1 MEKKNSDGE
10 AFPRPRRV
18 ERTFPSPHARGSPH
32 LHRVAWHSLFAQA
45 TGIDAVVLYSPRI
58 FEKAGIKSDNYRLLA
73 TVAVGFVKT
82 VSILVATFFLD
93 RAGRRVL
100 LLCSVSGLILSL
112 LTLGLSL
119 TVVDHSQ
126 TTLNWAV
133 GLSIAAVLSYVATF
147 SIGSGPIT
155 WVYSSEIFPLRL
167 RAQGVAIGAAVN
179 RVTSGVIAMTFLSL
193 QKAITIGGA
202 FFLFAGVAAVAWI
215 FHYTLL
221 PETRGKTLEEI
232 EKSFGNF
239 CRKPKAEEGLDDNV
253 EIQLK
258 TRDQTLTSV
267 D

>member
-45 TGIDAVVLYSPRI
+45 LGIHFFAQATGIDAVVLYSPRI

-73 TVAVGFVKT
+73 TVAVGFVRT
-82 VSILVATFFLD
+82 VSILVATFLLD
-93 RAGRRVL
+93 RGGWRVL
-100 LLCSVSGLILSL
+100 FLSSVSGLRLSL

-119 TVVDHSQ
+119 TVEDHSR
-126 TTLNWAV
+126 TTLTWAA
-133 GLSIAAVLSYVATF
+133 GLSI
-147 SIGSGPIT
+147 
-155 WVYSSEIFPLRL
+155 
-167 RAQGVAIGAAVN
+167 GA
-179 RVTSGVIAMTFLSL
+179 
-193 QKAITIGGA
+193 AITIGGA
-202 FFLFAGVAAVAWI
+202 FFLFAGVAVAAWI

-221 PETRGKTLEEI
+221 PEISGKTLEEI

-239 CRKPKAEEGLDDNV
+239 FGKPKEEAEGVVDYNG

-258 TRDQTLTSV
+258 TCDQTLTSV